1 MKKLLYVLFIMLSVV
16 ACKKP
21 TPPSPGTDPNN
32 GGGGGGGT
40 TTQPTI
46 TLQDNTV
53 PMFSGEGGQHDI
65 IFTSTADWTVD
76 IISSQ
81 DNWCTV
87 EPKSGAAGNAKITV
101 NVAPNNSS
109 AERSASVI
117 IKAGNTSKTVIVRQK
132 GDQGDNQEDE
142 TFYLSQYY
150 YYIDCLGDTIAVEV
164 FGNTD
169 VTIEIPDDA
178 TWVTQNST
186 QDTSANIYYFDIAEN
201 EVESPREAMITFR
214 SGEHCEYLYVHQYG
228 MYPSISFSQ
237 RDYYLSPESQTIA
250 VEVTSNVEFTFEIDE
265 WATSWI
271 TQTSTRGTTTNTYYF
286 NIAQNEET
294 WTRGASIKFSYGDNY
309 WDYVYIEQRGT
320 DPVIIRSPMEYYI
333 TSAGKSIAIEV
344 AEYLNVAVEIPSDV
358 SWITRN
364 TTHQTASNV
373 YCFDIAK
380 NETYDMRYAE
390 IIFTD
395 TNRNYSERVKISQN
409 AIEVLDIKSPTE
421 YDLEKEGGEITIE
434 LESSIDFDV
443 VVSNPWIR
451 RVETPN
457 TRAITSNSYTFD
469 IAANIN
475 PTQREGTIVFKAKV
489 GDFSQTVK
497 ISQQRGDT
505 NIESPED
512 GGDYEWQN

>member
-21 TPPSPGTDPNN
+21 TPPGTGNDPNN
-32 GGGGGGGT
+32 GT

-65 IFTSTADWTVD
+65 IFSSTADWTVD

-117 IKAGNTSKTVIVRQK
+117 IKAGDTSKTVIVRQK
-132 GDQGDNQEDE
+132 GDQGDNQEGNQEDE

-169 VTIEIPDDA
+169 VTIEIPEDA
-178 TWVTQNST
+178 SWVTQNST

-250 VEVTSNVEFTFEIDE
+250 VEVTSNVEFTIEIDE

-309 WDYVYIEQRGT
+309 WDYIYVEQRGT

-421 YDLEKEGGEITIE
+421 YDLTKEGGEITIE

-451 RVETPN
+451 RVEKPN
-457 TRAITSNSYTFD
+457 TRALATNSYTFD

>member
-32 GGGGGGGT
+32 GGGGGSGT

-81 DNWCTV
+81 ADWCTV

-101 NVAPNNSS
+101 NVAPNSSS

-117 IKAGNTSKTVIVRQK
+117 IKAGNTSKTVIVRQE
-132 GDQGDNQEDE
+132 G
-142 TFYLSQYY
+142 F
-150 YYIDCLGDTIAVEV
+150 
-164 FGNTD
+164 
-169 VTIEIPDDA
+169 
-178 TWVTQNST
+178 
-186 QDTSANIYYFDIAEN
+186 
-201 EVESPREAMITFR
+201 
-214 SGEHCEYLYVHQYG
+214 
-228 MYPSISFSQ
+228 YPSLSFSQ
-237 RDYYLSPESQTIA
+237 RNYYLSPESQTIA
-250 VEVTSNVEFTFEIDE
+250 VEVTSNVEFTIEIDE

-309 WDYVYIEQRGT
+309 WDDVYIEQRGT

-364 TTHQTASNV
+364 TTQQTASNV

-395 TNRNYSERVKISQN
+395 TDRNYSERVKISQN

-421 YDLEKEGGEITIE
+421 YDLTKEGGEITIE

-457 TRAITSNSYTFD
+457 TRAITSNSYTFN
-469 IAANIN
+469 IAQNIN

>member
-65 IFTSTADWTVD
+65 IFTSTADWTVN

-117 IKAGNTSKTVIVRQK
+117 IKAGDTSKTVIVRQK
-132 GDQGDNQEDE
+132 GVAIN
-142 TFYLSQYY
+142 LMQYSY
-150 YYIDCLGDTIAVEV
+150 YVDYAAETIAIEV
-164 FGNTD
+164 MGSVD
-169 VTIEIPDDA
+169 VTIEIPEDA
-178 TWVTQNST
+178 SWVTQNST

-201 EVESPREAMITFR
+201 EVESSRETTITFR
-214 SGEHCEYLYVHQYG
+214 NGESSATAYIYQNG

-250 VEVTSNVEFTFEIDE
+250 VEVTSNVEFTIEIDE

-271 TQTSTRGTTTNTYYF
+271 TQTSTRGTTTNTFYF

-294 WTRGASIKFSYGDNY
+294 WTRGASINFSYGDNY
-309 WDYVYIEQRGT
+309 WDYVYVEQRGT

-333 TSAGKSIAIEV
+333 TSAGKSIVIEV
-344 AEYLNVAVEIPSDV
+344 AEYLNVAVEISPDA

-364 TTHQTASNV
+364 TTQQTASNV

-395 TNRNYSERVKISQN
+395 TDRNYSERIKISQN

-421 YDLEKEGGEITIE
+421 YDLTKEGGEITIE

>member
-53 PMFSGEGGQHDI
+53 PMFSGDGGQYDI
-65 IFTSTADWTVD
+65 IFTSTADWTVNV
-76 IISSQ
+76 ISSQ
-81 DNWCTV
+81 ADWCTV

-109 AERSASVI
+109 AERRASVI
-117 IKAGNTSKTVIVRQK
+117 IKAGQTSKSVIISQA
-132 GDQGDNQEDE
+132 G
-142 TFYLSQYY
+142 FYSSLNF
-150 YYIDCLGDTIAVEV
+150 A
-164 FGNTD
+164 
-169 VTIEIPDDA
+169 
-178 TWVTQNST
+178 
-186 QDTSANIYYFDIAEN
+186 
-201 EVESPREAMITFR
+201 
-214 SGEHCEYLYVHQYG
+214 
-228 MYPSISFSQ
+228 Q
-237 RDYYLSPESQTIA
+237 RAYYLSPESQTIA
-250 VEVTSNVEFTFEIDE
+250 VEVTSNVEFTIEIDE

-271 TQTSTRGTTTNTYYF
+271 TQTSTRGTTTNTFYF

-294 WTRGASIKFSYGDNY
+294 WTRSASINFSYGDNY
-309 WDYVYIEQRGT
+309 WDYVYVEQRGT

-364 TTHQTASNV
+364 TTQQTASNV

-380 NETYDMRYAE
+380 NDTYDMRYAE

-395 TNRNYSERVKISQN
+395 TDRNYSERVKISQN

-421 YDLEKEGGEITIE
+421 YDLTKEGGEITIE

-457 TRAITSNSYTFD
+457 TRALATNSYTFD